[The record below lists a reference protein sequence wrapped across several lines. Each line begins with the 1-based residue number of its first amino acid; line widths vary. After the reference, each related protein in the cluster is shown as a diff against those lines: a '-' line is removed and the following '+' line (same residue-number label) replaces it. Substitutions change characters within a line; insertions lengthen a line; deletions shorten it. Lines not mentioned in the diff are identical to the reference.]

1 MGELKSAW
9 EVAQERANRLGKLS
23 AEERERQE
31 RQGYGQI
38 GQALAQKWLD
48 SPQSFD
54 MIAELDKYEEK
65 ERDLI
70 RKSAIERLAEA
81 VDLTTSQGIKGAK
94 KVVEAIGNLKPEVQT
109 KTEEISQLLQEYEAA
124 EQKMTQELAGTY
136 RQTLHQLRISGTA
149 VDTANIEGNP
159 QWHSARRGLI
169 ESFAPRLNDLKQAL
183 TG

>member
-31 RQGYGQI
+31 RQGYSQI

-48 SPQSFD
+48 NPQSFD
-54 MIAELDKYEEK
+54 MTAELDGYEEK
-65 ERDLI
+65 ERGVI
-70 RKSAIERLAEA
+70 RKAAIERLAEA
-81 VDLTTSQGIKGAK
+81 IDLTTAQGIKGAK

-124 EQKMTQELAGTY
+124 EQKMRQELEGSY

-149 VDTANIEGNP
+149 VDIANIETNP
-159 QWHSARRGLI
+159 QWQPARQKLI
-169 ESFAPRLNDLKQAL
+169 ESFASRLDALKQSL
-183 TG
+183 K